1 MKITFGFDASD
12 NQVKNLVQ
20 GTRKRTGVAVV
31 RLASFLSIVI
41 TICLLIAPPGLAQSI
56 ISGEITGTVT
66 DSTHAVVPNAT
77 VTLLGAESGFNATT
91 TTSSS
96 GTFRFPLLRPGTYTV
111 TVTANNFRTSK
122 RDVVAAVGQV
132 IDVPVQLEVG
142 PTTETVEVTATQPAL
157 ETENANLA
165 TTYSPNQIEN
175 IPSPGGDLTNFALT
189 APGIVLSTGAGFGNF
204 TAHGLPGTSNLYTIN
219 GGDMN
224 DPYNNLN
231 NSGSSNNMLGQN
243 EIQEVA
249 LVTNGYTGQ
258 YGRAASVNM
267 NFTTKSGSNSF
278 HGNAKWD
285 WNGRYLNANDWF
297 NNANGTARPFANSN
311 QWGGSFGGPILKNK
325 LFFFYD
331 NEGLRYVLPGGGPV
345 YIPTAQWAA
354 AVQANIDATQPAESA
369 FYRNIFNLY
378 AGAPGGNAAT
388 NRTSTSNV
396 VSHPCASRPASSWR
410 DRRLMTRW

>member
-1 MKITFGFDASD
+1 MKITFGVDAND
-12 NQVKNLVQ
+12 NQVKNLVH
-20 GTRKRTGVAVV
+20 GTRERTVVAAV

-41 TICLLIAPPGLAQSI
+41 TICMLIAPPGLAQSI

-66 DSTHAVVPNAT
+66 DSTHAGVPNAT
-77 VTLLGAESGFNATT
+77 VTLVGAESGFNATA

-175 IPSPGGDLTNFALT
+175 MPSPGGDLTNFALT
-189 APGIVLSTGAGFGNF
+189 APGVVLSTGSGFGNF

-231 NSGSSNNMLGQN
+231 NSGSSNNMFGQN
-243 EIQEVA
+243 EVQELTV
-249 LVTNGYTGQ
+249 VTNGYTGE
-258 YGRAASVNM
+258 YGRAAGANI
-267 NFTTKSGSNSF
+267 NITTQRGSNQF
-278 HGNAKWD
+278 HGDPTRLWK
-285 WNGRYLNANDWF
+285 GRAL
-297 NNANGTARPFANSN
+297 
-311 QWGGSFGGPILKNK
+311 
-325 LFFFYD
+325 
-331 NEGLRYVLPGGGPV
+331 
-345 YIPTAQWAA
+345 
-354 AVQANIDATQPAESA
+354 
-369 FYRNIFNLY
+369 
-378 AGAPGGNAAT
+378 
-388 NRTSTSNV
+388 
-396 VSHPCASRPASSWR
+396 
-410 DRRLMTRW
+410 